1 MDASRPFSRLSKADQ
16 QRVIALC
23 DDIWTMYPNRDLP
36 HLYIPFRTEIVRLL
50 QEGVPAMALY
60 TAAVQYADH
69 VVKEGT
75 EKKYVKS
82 LHRFYADGMWASFQ
96 KVLVHGR
103 TREEWARSGQDVAE
117 FDRLAHQ
124 QQTEAE
130 T

>member
-1 MDASRPFSRLSKADQ
+1 MPKPKPFSSLPLEAQSRI
-16 QRVIALC
+16 RALC
-23 DDIWTMYPNRDLP
+23 DDIWLMYPARDLP
-36 HLYIPFRTEIVRLL
+36 HLFIPFRGEIARLL
-50 QEGVPAMALY
+50 QDGVPAMALY

-82 LHRFYADGMWASFQ
+82 LHRFYADGMWESFQ

-103 TREEWARSGQDVAE
+103 TREEWARSGQDVTE

-124 QQTEAE
+124 QMETEA
-130 T
+130 